1 MSTPKELPTLFRRDL
16 AKLIQLLKAFLMMN
30 RSGES
35 FRDCL
40 MVGATLSVCSQGC
53 QSATLGYN

>member
-40 MVGATLSVCSQGC
+40 MVGATLSGFP
-53 QSATLGYN
+53 LH